1 MLITPQE
8 SHLISVR
15 AGQGDLAGLA
25 VFVKSLAQREKVTE
39 AEVLIS
45 CKDDFQRTAAHIA
58 AQLGQRSSIETLAA
72 LLDSEEDKTT
82 YFNMANRFTGDR
94 PVHTAMRFGYLEV
107 LRTLV
112 THGADPTAKNR
123 FGDTVLDYPGEYE
136 MDEVKSIVDEYRARF
151 TQTTT

>member
-1 MLITPQE
+1 MFITPQE

-25 VFVKSLAQREKVTE
+25 IIVKSLAQREKVTE

-72 LLDSEEDKTT
+72 LLDSEEDKAT

-151 TQTTT
+151 PQTTT

>member
-1 MLITPQE
+1 M
-8 SHLISVR
+8 S
-15 AGQGDLAGLA
+15 A
-25 VFVKSLAQREKVTE
+25 
-39 AEVLIS
+39 
-45 CKDDFQRTAAHIA
+45 
-58 AQLGQRSSIETLAA
+58 SIETLAA
-72 LLDSEEDKTT
+72 LLDSKEDKTT

-112 THGADPTAKNR
+112 MHGADPTAKNR

-151 TQTTT
+151 PQTTT